1 MSDATI
7 TTTKRAAKPRAKGYR
22 TDAAVATAI
31 KAGDNQLR
39 QLLSQSVGALSIS
52 ISDGL
57 RRTGIDIE
65 SGTITANADNFRVV
79 NSDGNITAEVDA
91 SGTLAVN
98 ALVCRDANGIVRR
111 TANEL
116 GNGWDI
122 YYDTAGLKSLEVGW
136 DGASVM
142 RVYQRGSLKAMLGID
157 GTLQPASGMTSLT
170 LAPYIAGNDAQYYTT
185 QGQGLAGQ
193 SYYKSESSGLVY
205 GDTALSQ
212 SSLIPD
218 GSYIEAGLA
227 LFSFNP
233 GGGAI
238 GTRSI
243 YSANGGA
250 LTKTATITWTID
262 NNGNIITQ

>member
-22 TDAAVATAI
+22 TDEALTSAI
-31 KAGDNQLR
+31 ANGSNQLR
-39 QLLSQSVGALSIS
+39 QLLSQSVGALSLS

-227 LFSFNP
+227 LFAFSS
-233 GGGAI
+233 GGSV

-243 YSANGGA
+243 YSASAGA
-250 LTKTATITWTID
+250 LTKTGTITWTVD
-262 NNGNIITQ
+262 NNGNITTK